1 MKNDSSDRNTA
12 TYRQQVDAA
21 ADAIRAQVG
30 TLPRIGIILGTGL
43 GPLADEIDAEHAFP
57 YEDVPGFPSA
67 TVEMHEGQLLFGT
80 LDGIPVAAMQGRFH
94 LYEGYTPKEVAFPVR
109 VLATLGV
116 ETLLISNAAGGM
128 DPHHERGD
136 VLLVTDH
143 LNLQNGNPLTGPNED
158 DWGPRFVDMSEP
170 YDPELRAIVKD
181 EALDAGIPLHE
192 GVYLAVVGPMLET
205 KAEYRFMRQIG
216 GDVVGMST
224 VPEVLAARHMGVRCL
239 ALSVITDE
247 CLPDA
252 LEPIDVEA
260 VMAAAAEAEPKV
272 TRLMKGVV
280 QEVGEKPVGGGR

>member
-1 MKNDSSDRNTA
+1 MPDDPDAA
-12 TYRQQVDAA
+12 TYRERVEEA
-21 ADAIRAQVG
+21 ADWVRSEGSAA
-30 TLPRIGIILGTGL
+30 PEIGVILGTGL
-43 GPLADEIDAEHAFP
+43 GALADELDVRAALA
-57 YEDVPGFPSA
+57 YEDVPGFPAA
-67 TVEMHEGQLLFGT
+67 TAASHEGRLLFGE
-80 LDGIPVAAMQGRFH
+80 LEGVPVAAMQGRFH
-94 LYEGYTPKEVAFPVR
+94 RYEGYSPKEVAFPVR

-136 VLLVTDH
+136 LVLVTDH
-143 LNLQNGNPLTGPNED
+143 LNLQDGNPLTGPNED
-158 DWGPRFVDMSEP
+158 EWGPRFLDMSEP
-170 YDPELRAIVKD
+170 YDPELRALAK
-181 EALDAGIPLHE
+181 EKALDAGIPLHE

-239 ALSVITDE
+239 CLSVVTDE

-260 VMAAAAEAEPKV
+260 AMAAAGEAEPKV
-272 TRLMKGVV
+272 TRLVKGVV
-280 QEVGEKPVGGGR
+280 REIGAPLAS